1 MSQSLLF
8 KNIVSK
14 NLTKSY
20 IFIVYKQQ
28 YKNNKTTNNS
38 TITPLQICYNH
49 KTTLQVILNY
59 YINELYKTK
68 TIICPKLLHILN
80 SKKPIE
86 SKLNSI
92 KLEYNNMFENN
103 PDICN
108 SDTFESNIFE
118 FKYKLVPKNILSV
131 KIFQHEIRKKLNKHK
146 IKYSLYDYNLFYKYN
161 VYKIK

>member
-1 MSQSLLF
+1 MSQSNLF
-8 KNIVSK
+8 KKIVSK
-14 NLTKSY
+14 KITKNY

-28 YKNNKTTNNS
+28 YKNKNS

-68 TIICPKLLHILN
+68 TIICPELLHILN
-80 SKKPIE
+80 SKRPIE

-92 KLEYNNMFENN
+92 KIEYNNIFQIQSNMF
-103 PDICN
+103 D
-108 SDTFESNIFE
+108 SNVSE

-131 KIFQHEIRKKLNKHK
+131 KFFQHQIRKKLNKDN
-146 IKYSLYDYNLFYKYN
+146 IKYSLYDYNIFYKYN
-161 VYKIK
+161 VYKIKNGITF